1 MDDLKRMIVIL
12 QLLKK
17 VNREVGKTFI
27 QKSIYLLQ
35 EGLKENLDYDYK
47 LHFYGP
53 FSQELADDIDTLE
66 DLGLIN
72 VDYNPEGYGY
82 QIRVTEEGIS
92 FLNRFQTQ
100 YGIEEEKLEKV
111 LNLISGEF
119 VTGMEL
125 LGTVLYFAKLTNDE
139 DEIKKLVNMVK
150 PYFPEREISEAL
162 ERLKKEGLI

>member
-1 MDDLKRMIVIL
+1 MDDFKKIVAIL

-66 DLGLIN
+66 DLGLIDVN
-72 VDYNPEGYGY
+72 YDPKGHGYH
-82 QIRVTEEGIS
+82 IRITEEGKS
-92 FLNRFQTQ
+92 FLSRFQAQ
-100 YGIEEEKLEKV
+100 YGIENDKLEKV

-119 VTGMEL
+119 VREMEL
-125 LGTVLYFAKLTNDE
+125 LGTVLYFAKLTGDE
-139 DEIKKLVNMVK
+139 NEIKKLVNMVK
-150 PYFPEREISEAL
+150 PHFPEREISKAL
-162 ERLKKEGLI
+162 QRLRNEEII

>member
-35 EGLKENLDYDYK
+35 EGLGENLDYNYK

-66 DLGLIN
+66 DLGLIDVN
-72 VDYNPEGYGY
+72 YNPGGYGY
-82 QIRVTEEGIS
+82 QIRITEEGLS

-100 YGIEEEKLEKV
+100 YGVEEKKLEKV

-119 VTGMEL
+119 VRGMEL
-125 LGTVLYFAKLTNDE
+125 LGTVLYFARLTDDE
-139 DEIKKLVNMVK
+139 NELKELVNMLK
-150 PYFPEREISEAL
+150 PHFSDSEIREAL
-162 ERLKKEGLI
+162 QRLKNEGIA